1 VLQLPGGNDER
12 AVVILMRSITGAA
25 VVVRKEEKRYPA
37 NACVI
42 SVKMRIDDFM
52 FIAEKQEDEV

>member
-1 VLQLPGGNDER
+1 
-12 AVVILMRSITGAA
+12 MRSITGAA

-42 SVKMRIDDFM
+42 PVEMRPDDFM
-52 FIAEKQEDEV
+52 FIAEKQEEEF